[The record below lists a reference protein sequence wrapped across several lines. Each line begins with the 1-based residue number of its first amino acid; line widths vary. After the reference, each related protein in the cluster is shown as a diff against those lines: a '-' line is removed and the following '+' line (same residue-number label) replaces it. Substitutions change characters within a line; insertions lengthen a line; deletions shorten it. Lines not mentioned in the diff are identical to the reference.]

1 MLDFNWIH
9 IHRSL
14 NYIWLH
20 YTGYISSKTLF
31 MVESNDTTNENA
43 VYHQNP
49 GFAPRGGNDPAS
61 GAGKEGKKN
70 VKGRAQQSNKKEK
83 AKTHYRHPQTREEK

>member
-14 NYIWLH
+14 NYIWLR

-31 MVESNDTTNENA
+31 MVESNDNTNENA
-43 VYHQNP
+43 V
-49 GFAPRGGNDPAS
+49 
-61 GAGKEGKKN
+61 
-70 VKGRAQQSNKKEK
+70 
-83 AKTHYRHPQTREEK
+83 